1 VLLGSQTLIPED
13 ILYRFAPFAA
23 SPGSHSPGQTL
34 TSDVALLMFPWFTLV
49 RTSLLAG
56 HLPLWNPYAFGG
68 SPLLANGQSAP
79 LSIFTILALP
89 FGPAYGMSL
98 MMLARLLV
106 AGTGTYLFL
115 RQLGAGARAAVIGG
129 VAYASS
135 SFMVVWLGW
144 PMTSVAAIIPFG
156 FAAAERHHRT
166 GNRRA
171 LAALALVLGLQFLG
185 GHIETSIHF
194 AGALAI
200 YALVRGLSGTSGRW
214 PRLAG
219 LSAAGVV
226 GLLLAAA
233 ALVPLFEEVQR
244 SGIISFRASSQFG
257 QDHLQA
263 QNLLNWLIPNRLGN
277 PAIDGSNGP
286 RPNYNEA
293 VGFATVTALML
304 TPLGL
309 AWLWRHARSAAVALV
324 GIGLLAV
331 GTVYGPLA
339 PIVGR
344 LPILS
349 LTLNT
354 RMLVLLCFI
363 AAVLGGLGAQQLEDR
378 QRERPGVLAAGMLA
392 IGAAAIAGLAVMAY
406 LLFTRRSQV
415 DTMFPSFHYPGFW
428 VSVAVLSVIGAT
440 AMILAGAWRG
450 ASRAA
455 VAGVAAL
462 VIVEAAIFAGPYNP
476 RVSPADVPPA
486 SVAIQQLRLLASDRP
501 VVAIESA
508 IPETLSLY
516 QIHDEAGYDAVF
528 PPRVSLYWSHA
539 DPHYHVPDDHH
550 VVLSS
555 PRVSWLAAAG
565 VAYVEAPEQAPVEGA
580 RTVSR
585 VENVVLQE
593 VPGARPFAYV
603 APGVVRSASADESV
617 RLLAADPTGPV
628 IVEGCCDLTQAG
640 PDSSL
645 HAPVAALPLLRQG
658 SERVA
663 GDVILA
669 HNSLVVVDQ
678 TYTPDWVARV
688 DGKQVPVHPANVMLQ
703 SVEVPSGRHHVELS
717 YEPAS
722 VSLGLALSG
731 LGVLGLMALLWL
743 PLRSSRPRPRGSR

>member
-1 VLLGSQTLIPED
+1 
-13 ILYRFAPFAA
+13 
-23 SPGSHSPGQTL
+23 
-34 TSDVALLMFPWFTLV
+34 
-49 RTSLLAG
+49 
-56 HLPLWNPYAFGG
+56 
-68 SPLLANGQSAP
+68 
-79 LSIFTILALP
+79 
-89 FGPAYGMSL
+89 
-98 MMLARLLV
+98 
-106 AGTGTYLFL
+106 
-115 RQLGAGARAAVIGG
+115 
-129 VAYASS
+129 
-135 SFMVVWLGW
+135 
-144 PMTSVAAIIPFG
+144 
-156 FAAAERHHRT
+156 
-166 GNRRA
+166 
-171 LAALALVLGLQFLG
+171 
-185 GHIETSIHF
+185 
-194 AGALAI
+194 
-200 YALVRGLSGTSGRW
+200 
-214 PRLAG
+214 
-219 LSAAGVV
+219 
-226 GLLLAAA
+226 
-233 ALVPLFEEVQR
+233 
-244 SGIISFRASSQFG
+244 
-257 QDHLQA
+257 
-263 QNLLNWLIPNRLGN
+263 
-277 PAIDGSNGP
+277 
-286 RPNYNEA
+286 
-293 VGFATVTALML
+293 
-304 TPLGL
+304 
-309 AWLWRHARSAAVALV
+309 
-324 GIGLLAV
+324 
-331 GTVYGPLA
+331 
-339 PIVGR
+339 
-344 LPILS
+344 
-349 LTLNT
+349 
-354 RMLVLLCFI
+354 
-363 AAVLGGLGAQQLEDR
+363 
-378 QRERPGVLAAGMLA
+378 
-392 IGAAAIAGLAVMAY
+392 
-406 LLFTRRSQV
+406 
-415 DTMFPSFHYPGFW
+415 
-428 VSVAVLSVIGAT
+428 
-440 AMILAGAWRG
+440 MILAGAWRG

-486 SVAIQQLRLLASDRP
+486 SVAIQQLRLLAHDRP

-565 VAYVEAPEQAPVEGA
+565 VAYVEAPEQAPLQGA

-585 VENVVLQE
+585 VETVVLQE

-640 PDSSL
+640 GDSFL